1 MACRYD
7 YAAKL
12 ICGSLEDPER
22 GAPGVYKTTINIHNP
37 WQNRVFFQ
45 KKLALTF
52 PRRPP
57 PPPPAPPRNPEQT
70 PGNVIRIQ
78 ERPFLDADE
87 AMALDCVEFS
97 ELVSGAFFE
106 GFVVI
111 QSQASLDVTAVY
123 TVTGRDRTQ
132 PSIDV
137 EQIPERVRE
146 LFSTSMQVLAQDEEV
161 PPEEA

>member
-12 ICGSLEDPER
+12 ICGSLDDPER

-37 WQNRVFFQ
+37 WQNRVFFR

-52 PRRPP
+52 PRRQPRSSE
-57 PPPPAPPRNPEQT
+57 PPRIAEEM
-70 PGNVIRIQ
+70 PGNVIRIE

-97 ELVSGAFFE
+97 ELVPGAAFFE

-111 QSQASLDVTAVY
+111 QSPASLDVTAVY

-146 LFSTSMQVLAQDEEV
+146 LLTSSLQGLAQDEEV
-161 PPEEA
+161 TPEEA

>member
-1 MACRYD
+1 MTCRYD

-12 ICGSLEDPER
+12 ICGLLEDPER

-37 WQNRVFFQ
+37 WQRDVQFV

-52 PRRPP
+52 PRKPP
-57 PPPPAPPRNPEQT
+57 PEGQPPKEQT
-70 PGNVIRIQ
+70 PGREVIRFE
-78 ERPFLDADE
+78 ERPVLGADE

-97 ELVSGAFFE
+97 RRVFGPPPAVGFLE

-111 QSQASLDVTAVY
+111 HSPASLDVTAVY
-123 TVTGRDRTQ
+123 TVTGPDRRQ

-137 EQIPERVRE
+137 EQIRERVTE
-146 LFSTSMQVLAQDEEV
+146 LFLPSV
-161 PPEEA
+161 P